1 MSVQNGVVVATV
13 TAVKKGAV
21 KVKYPWLHERED
33 QDRQT
38 DWVRIAAPMAGDDRG
53 MFFMPEVKDEVLV
66 AFEKG
71 DFGHPYVVGFLWNGK
86 DAPPETDIKKRTIK
100 SKTGHVLSFNDNIGQ
115 QEILI
120 ESQGRNT
127 IRIKDIPS
135 GKITVKTALGNTVE
149 IDDTTGSVSIT
160 ALTKI
165 SLQAPLI
172 QLQAGAIQVIGA
184 LAVQGAS
191 ALTGA
196 LTVQGATAIT
206 GQLAVQGNATITG
219 VTTLVGPTPVPPG
232 KLVEGAKLIIS

>member
-38 DWVRIAAPMAGDDRG
+38 DWVRIAAPMAGNDRG
-53 MFFMPEVKDEVLV
+53 MFFMPEVQDEVLV

-86 DAPPETDIKKRTIK
+86 DAPPETDVKKRTIK

-120 ESQGRNT
+120 ESQGQNT
-127 IRIKDIPS
+127 IRIKDIPL

-172 QLQAGAIQVIGA
+172 QLQAGAIQVTGA

-191 ALTGA
+191 TLNGA

-206 GQLAVQGNATITG
+206 GTTTITG
-219 VTTLVGPTPVPPG
+219 PTTIAASVPPAPPPPPPLAAHV
-232 KLVEGAKLIIS
+232 LVIS